1 MRMTKGKKLLF
12 FSDIDNNGF
21 FDIIID
27 NNGFFWYN
35 IIKVKSVVRVMEKNL
50 QQMQFKDRLCRT
62 LLRINWL
69 IAIVAMLPVLS
80 KIFLGV
86 AAIGMAFYYLILIA
100 VIITL
105 GLFLLNDSFRAL
117 YDVDLSGLQ
126 QLSDQIVQAYRIAQA
141 VLAGICAFLSVIVL
155 IVIVRNQDVVH
166 KSRKIV
172 SVTLA
177 VLIVLTATLV
187 YYMKLI

>member
-1 MRMTKGKKLLF
+1 
-12 FSDIDNNGF
+12 
-21 FDIIID
+21 
-27 NNGFFWYN
+27 
-35 IIKVKSVVRVMEKNL
+35 MEKNL

-69 IAIVAMLPVLS
+69 IAIAAMLPVLS

-86 AAIGMAFYYLILIA
+86 ATIGMAFYYLILIA
-100 VIITL
+100 VTIITL

-141 VLAGICAFLSVIVL
+141 VLA
-155 IVIVRNQDVVH
+155 
-166 KSRKIV
+166 
-172 SVTLA
+172 
-177 VLIVLTATLV
+177 TLV